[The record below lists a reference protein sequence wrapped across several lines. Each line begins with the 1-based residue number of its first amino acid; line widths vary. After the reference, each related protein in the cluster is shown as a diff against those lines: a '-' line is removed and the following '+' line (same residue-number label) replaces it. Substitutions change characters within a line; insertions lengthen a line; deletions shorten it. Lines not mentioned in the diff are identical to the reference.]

1 MFYMN
6 NTDIVIGLFF
16 VLCFAAFA
24 ISVLT
29 YIFYSLAFFRF
40 MKSRNLKKAF
50 LAWVPFASYYA
61 VGKVYDDINEK
72 QGKKTNFSSILD
84 KLCFYLFLAIFI
96 PVIPLPLKI
105 FIALS
110 LYFSLIYKELSC
122 YKLILK
128 EYAPDNSNYILL
140 TKIFLMIMPII
151 PSFCLFKAS
160 KNQPI
165 SGR

>member
-1 MFYMN
+1 MFFMSSS
-6 NTDIVIGLFF
+6 DIVFALFV

-72 QGKKTNFSSILD
+72 QGKHTNFRYIID
-84 KLCFYLFLAIFI
+84 KLCFGIFLII
-96 PVIPLPLKI
+96 LTPVVPIPLKI